1 MTIEERIKKD
11 PAGFQSL
18 METKTADIKAALDEL
33 SARLDV
39 IFGGAIKE
47 YCESEQVEADMD
59 HVSDYKAMNKII
71 TGQLD
76 VIIADHI
83 KEKRKDI

>member
-39 IFGGAIKE
+39 IIGGAIKE
-47 YCESEQVEADMD
+47 YCENEQVEADLT

-76 VIIADHI
+76 VMIADHI

>member
-11 PAGFQSL
+11 PTGFQSL
-18 METKTADIKAALDEL
+18 METKTSDIKAALDEL

-39 IFGGAIKE
+39 IIGGAIKE
-47 YCESEQVEADMD
+47 YCENEQVEANMD

-76 VIIADHI
+76 MMIADHI

>member
-11 PAGFQSL
+11 PTGFQSL

-39 IFGGAIKE
+39 IIGGAIKE
-47 YCESEQVEADMD
+47 YCENEQVEADMD

-76 VIIADHI
+76 VMIADHI

>member
-1 MTIEERIKKD
+1 MIIEERIKND
-11 PAGFQSL
+11 PTGFQSL
-18 METKTADIKAALDEL
+18 METKTSDIKAALDEL

-39 IFGGAIKE
+39 IIGGAIKE
-47 YCESEQVEADMD
+47 YCENEQVEADLA
-59 HVSDYKAMNKII
+59 HVSDYKVTNRII

-76 VIIADHI
+76 AIIADHI

>member
-1 MTIEERIKKD
+1 MTIEERIIKD
-11 PAGFQSL
+11 PTGFQSF

-39 IFGGAIKE
+39 IIGGAIKE
-47 YCESEQVEADMD
+47 YCEREQVEADMD
-59 HVSDYKAMNKII
+59 HVSDYKARNKII

-76 VIIADHI
+76 VMIADHI

>member
-18 METKTADIKAALDEL
+18 METKTSDIKAALDEL

-39 IFGGAIKE
+39 IIGGAIKE
-47 YCESEQVEADMD
+47 YCENEQVEADLA

-71 TGQLD
+71 TAHLD
-76 VIIADHI
+76 AIIADHI